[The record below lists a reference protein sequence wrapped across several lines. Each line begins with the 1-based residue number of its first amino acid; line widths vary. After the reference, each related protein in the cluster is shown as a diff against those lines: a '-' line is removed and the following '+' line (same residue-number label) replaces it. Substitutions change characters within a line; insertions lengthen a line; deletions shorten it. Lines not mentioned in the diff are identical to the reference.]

1 MTTGKTLRGKP
12 YAGNPHVRLGV
23 PMRSGHS
30 LPYKNVLRFV
40 ATIVVS
46 IVLAGGVRAE
56 AVSPSGVAL
65 CVDAGA
71 NPAWNAVPRDS
82 ASVPLFWPDHAVS
95 ATVAVSNLATDAV
108 STLMVADTSVTQVE
122 IAVPSEENE
131 ETICHL
137 TVTFVL
143 SNRTRETMEADVVT
157 ATGLG
162 GAGTRFRPTGPS
174 STSWGNTFDASVVLP
189 TYSADDDVTLGGAA
203 CASYGM
209 WRLAAPLHSHVG
221 TEAALVAD
229 GRSYLAT
236 LKRIL
241 RGTIVIFH

>member
-12 YAGNPHVRLGV
+12 PAGNPRT
-23 PMRSGHS
+23 
-30 LPYKNVLRFV
+30 NVWRFV
-40 ATIVVS
+40 TAIVAS
-46 IVLAGGVRAE
+46 FVLAGGVRAE

-95 ATVAVSNLATDAV
+95 ATVAVSNLVTDAV
-108 STLMVADTSVTQVE
+108 STLTVADTSVTQVE
-122 IAVPSEENE
+122 IAVPSEKNE

-137 TVTFVL
+137 TVTFSL
-143 SNRTRETMEADVVT
+143 SNRTRETMEADVVA

-162 GAGTRFRPTGPS
+162 GAGTRFRPAGPS
-174 STSWGNTFDASVVLP
+174 SPGWGNTFDASAVLP
-189 TYSADDDVTLGGAA
+189 AYSAADDVTFGGAA
-203 CASYGM
+203 CAPYGM
-209 WRLAAPLHSHVG
+209 WRLAAPLSSGVG
-221 TEAALVAD
+221 TETALVAD